1 MKDLLAEKDAEVVL
15 EILADKLEVAKA
27 QLTPEA
33 KLEHDLGADSLDV
46 VVINMELEER
56 FEISIPD
63 DRAETVRTVGD
74 IFEVLAELLQAHRR

>member
-15 EILADKLEVAKA
+15 EILADKLEVAKG

-63 DRAETVRTVGD
+63 ERAETVQTVGD
-74 IFEVLAELLQAHRR
+74 IFEVLAGLLQAHRR